1 MGHHVSSLDQSF
13 VQVQLSR
20 SQMKNFLVKLW
31 KDEEGAEFVEWAL
44 VIGLV
49 VVVAIAAYQ
58 FMGGTVS
65 TVVNNVA
72 NSLSTAT

>member
-1 MGHHVSSLDQSF
+1 
-13 VQVQLSR
+13 
-20 SQMKNFLVKLW
+20 MKNFLVKLW

>member
-1 MGHHVSSLDQSF
+1 
-13 VQVQLSR
+13 
-20 SQMKNFLVKLW
+20 MKKFLVKLW

-49 VVVAIAAYQ
+49 VVVAIAAYS

-65 TVVNNVA
+65 TVVGKVA
-72 NSLSTAT
+72 TSLANAT

>member
-1 MGHHVSSLDQSF
+1 
-13 VQVQLSR
+13 
-20 SQMKNFLVKLW
+20 MKNFLVKLW

-58 FMGGTVS
+58 FMGGTVA

-72 NSLSTAT
+72 NSLSTATS